1 MIADMHGYLPFG
13 LYVYMYLLPRSS
25 PIWTIPLG
33 ILERLLQGYC
43 GPQKRT
49 CKQRRRDKARHE
61 QGQVGIAFPDPKLL
75 GGSYEAA
82 TTRAGARRAV

>member
-1 MIADMHGYLPFG
+1 M
-13 LYVYMYLLPRSS
+13 VTYLLVYTCTCIYS
-25 PIWTIPLG
+25 
-33 ILERLLQGYC
+33 LEAALYGRYRLAFWNAFTGVLW
-43 GPQKRT
+43 PTKST

-82 TTRAGARRAV
+82 TTRAGARRAL